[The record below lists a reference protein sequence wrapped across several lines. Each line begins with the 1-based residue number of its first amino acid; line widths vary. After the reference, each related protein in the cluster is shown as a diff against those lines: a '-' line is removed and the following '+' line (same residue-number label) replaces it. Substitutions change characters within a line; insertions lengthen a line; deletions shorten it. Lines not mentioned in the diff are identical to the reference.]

1 MSSPAQND
9 AFHFRLLSGALCF
22 IVVFKAF
29 RALEQPVDGRIAK
42 SEDDE
47 LCQLRRCKLTGIDS
61 RDIISFNDI
70 FVYSIPKPLAIP
82 REELS

>member
-47 LCQLRRCKLTGIDS
+47 LCQLCVFADFASRLDLT
-61 RDIISFNDI
+61 
-70 FVYSIPKPLAIP
+70 P
-82 REELS
+82 